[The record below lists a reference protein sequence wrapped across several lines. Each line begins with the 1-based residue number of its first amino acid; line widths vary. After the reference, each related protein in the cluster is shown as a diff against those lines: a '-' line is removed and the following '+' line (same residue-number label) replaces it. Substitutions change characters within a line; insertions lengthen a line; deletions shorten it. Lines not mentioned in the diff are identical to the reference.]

1 MAAAVGSRVASPAH
15 EDVGVSVDMDAAALG
30 WDASGEEEEEEEEEE
45 EAEAEEVR
53 GAESAQ
59 DAAVLTALLRLE
71 LMQRVRARVQ

>member
-1 MAAAVGSRVASPAH
+1 VAAAVGSRVASPAH

-30 WDASGEEEEEEEEEE
+30 WDASGEEEEEEEEE